1 MPPFGAT
8 DSTAA
13 SWNKKGSLVK
23 ADFTE
28 MDSFGGLLLMEKMLH
43 QLIWRI
49 SHGLQGFS
57 TIPGGCFG
65 FRLSTVSLDLRLKT
79 KMIRLSRGLFPK
91 SGFVSASR

>member
-1 MPPFGAT
+1 MVSFREGHCVFVCSGDGALPMPPFGAT

-43 QLIWRI
+43 QLTVKNSII
-49 SHGLQGFS
+49 YSVSYIHV
-57 TIPGGCFG
+57 
-65 FRLSTVSLDLRLKT
+65 RLVQD
-79 KMIRLSRGLFPK
+79 F
-91 SGFVSASR
+91 

>member
-28 MDSFGGLLLMEKMLH
+28 MDSFGELLLMEKMLH
-43 QLIWRI
+43 QLIWQI
-49 SHGLQGFS
+49 SHDLQGFS

-65 FRLSTVSLDLRLKT
+65 FRSSTVLLEYY
-79 KMIRLSRGLFPK
+79 
-91 SGFVSASR
+91 